1 MVYEIVITKTALI
14 DLKDAI
20 KWYYKKGKTIG
31 IRLINNF
38 DFAVEKIK
46 SNPQIYTVVS
56 KNIRGIKISKFPYKI
71 FYFFKET
78 NLQITIIGL
87 VHNKRSESYIQ
98 KKLKNF

>member
-20 KWYYKKGKTIG
+20 KWYNKKGKTIG

-46 SNPQIYTVVS
+46 SNH
-56 KNIRGIKISKFPYKI
+56 KFI
-71 FYFFKET
+71 
-78 NLQITIIGL
+78 L
-87 VHNKRSESYIQ
+87 
-98 KKLKNF
+98 